1 MRGKFMFGKYNIVQ
15 FIYGGIAVFLNEQI
29 SPTFK
34 SMYMVLLAVIYF
46 QLALYC
52 LDKLTLSKFVFA
64 LIAFANLYWI
74 LKYDRL
80 WIDNKFRKKR
90 HVKK

>member
-1 MRGKFMFGKYNIVQ
+1 MFGKYNIVQ

-29 SPTFK
+29 SPMFK

-46 QLALYC
+46 QLALYY

-90 HVKK
+90 YVKK